1 MKKQLE
7 HCLGLAMLCLMA
19 FLVSS
24 CMSTGQQEYQAYR
37 KLFNNT
43 QDDSGYNM
51 KIKNCRFPDG
61 RRTDAYVFDSGE
73 KATAWQDGQ
82 VYKLKYN
89 GSSGSSLDVY
99 FKEAFKTA
107 PKAAEPN
114 LLTTLFPFLAK
125 PAKGIEINPV
135 SYFTIEDA
143 EKAFPDISE
152 SGFTFTSDTCV
163 IATYE
168 DTGNVYLLMLSP
180 METIGLGV
188 DKNSQKLHEGQLGYK
203 VAHIA
208 KKTFEPKRIDVPP
221 AKVTPFDP
229 SLIPDS
235 DWNIMPG
242 EKSSSVPYYAQGS
255 IAAQLQWL
263 AVKTACMC
271 KYDMAYAGDFSTPN
285 PEDCYTTSTIKPYLA
300 QRGNTTRGTMTC
312 EGICFDYAAWAVD
325 RELKNG
331 NYSGIS
337 RWWMVGTHNNPNQIA
352 LYRIANKGER
362 YSAIMNGTPV
372 VDFEYQLVRAHGNA
386 TTHAWVWVQ
395 ANDGTIYW
403 IDPTWTDN
411 TGRPVYGVVRNGQE
425 IQLSPD
431 HDYCVR

>member
-1 MKKQLE
+1 
-7 HCLGLAMLCLMA
+7 
-19 FLVSS
+19 
-24 CMSTGQQEYQAYR
+24 
-37 KLFNNT
+37 
-43 QDDSGYNM
+43 M

-73 KATAWQDGQ
+73 KAAAWQDGQ

-99 FKEAFKTA
+99 FGALF
-107 PKAAEPN
+107 KAAPEAAELD

-125 PAKGIEINPV
+125 PAEGIEIDPV
-135 SYFTIEDA
+135 SYYTIEDA
-143 EKAFPDISE
+143 EKAFPDISA
-152 SGFTFTSDTCV
+152 SDFTFTPDTCV
-163 IATYE
+163 LAAYE
-168 DTGNVYLLMLSP
+168 DSDNVYLMMLSP
-180 METIGLGV
+180 MENIGLGV
-188 DKNSQKLHEGQLGYK
+188 DKKSKKLHEGQLGYK

-221 AKVTPFDP
+221 AKVTPLDP

-242 EKSSSVPYYAQGS
+242 ETPSSVPYYAQGN
-255 IAAQLQWL
+255 IASQLQWL
-263 AVKTACMC
+263 AVKIACIG
-271 KYDMAYAGDFSTPN
+271 KYDMAYTGNFSAQN
-285 PEDCYTTSTIKPYLA
+285 PRDYYTTSTIKRYLA
-300 QRGNTTRGTMTC
+300 QPGNYTRGTMTF
-312 EGICFDYAAWAVD
+312 EGICFDYADYACNEIKTDKSTYKGIAAV
-325 RELKNG
+325 
-331 NYSGIS
+331 S
-337 RWWMVGTHNNPNQIA
+337 MVGTFKDPNQIR
-352 LYRIANKGER
+352 LYRIANKGEG
-362 YSAIMNGTPV
+362 YSGIINGTPV
-372 VDFEYQLVRAHGNA
+372 VDFGYQPVRAHDNA

-431 HDYCVR
+431 RGYCVR

>member
-1 MKKQLE
+1 
-7 HCLGLAMLCLMA
+7 
-19 FLVSS
+19 
-24 CMSTGQQEYQAYR
+24 
-37 KLFNNT
+37 
-43 QDDSGYNM
+43 M

-73 KATAWQDGQ
+73 KAAAWQDGQ

-99 FKEAFKTA
+99 FGALF
-107 PKAAEPN
+107 KAAPEAAELD
-114 LLTTLFPFLAK
+114 LLTIIFPFLAK
-125 PAKGIEINPV
+125 PAKVVEINPV

-143 EKAFPDISE
+143 EKAFPDISA
-152 SGFTFTSDTCV
+152 SDFTFTPDTCV
-163 IATYE
+163 LATYE
-168 DTGNVYLLMLSP
+168 DTDNVYLMMLSP
-180 METIGLGV
+180 MENIGLGV
-188 DKNSQKLHEGQLGYK
+188 DKKSKKLHEGQLGYK

-208 KKTFEPKRIDVPP
+208 KKTFEPKKIDVPP
-221 AKVTPFDP
+221 AKVTPLDL

-242 EKSSSVPYYAQGS
+242 EKPLSVPYYAQGN
-255 IAAQLQWL
+255 IASQLQWL

-271 KYDMAYAGDFSTPN
+271 KYDTAYTGDFSMPN
-285 PEDCYTTSTIKPYLA
+285 PTDYYTTSNIKRYLA
-300 QRGNTTRGTMTC
+300 QPGNYTRGTMTC

-337 RWWMVGTHNNPNQIA
+337 RWWMVGTGSNPNQID
-352 LYRIANKGER
+352 LCRIANKGER
-362 YSAIMNGTPV
+362 YSSIINGTPV
-372 VDFEYQLVRAHGNA
+372 VVFGYQPVRAHGNA
-386 TTHAWVWVQ
+386 TNHEWVWDQ

-411 TGRPVYGVVRNGQE
+411 SGRPVYGVVRNGQE

-431 HDYCVR
+431 RGYCVR